1 MAWTC
6 KSMLLPT
13 VTLSTIAAEV
23 FSIQMNLPPDVEAEI
38 DYFGTPPTDFRR
50 YSATRY
56 RECFIPTEGHFPL
69 LSEELLRTS
78 NLSGPDQ
85 KNFAHLLQREL
96 SQLREDGVLGNVV
109 LLRQTIRVFI
119 KEKLDSGEFS
129 QPMEI
134 AFLPPDSARRSHP

>member
-6 KSMLLPT
+6 KSALLPP
-13 VTLSTIAAEV
+13 VTLSTTAAEV

-38 DYFGTPPTDFRR
+38 DFRGAIPADIR
-50 YSATRY
+50 NAFPFLY

-78 NLSGPDQ
+78 NLSGPDRER
-85 KNFAHLLQREL
+85 FPRLLQDEL
-96 SQLREDGVLGNVV
+96 SELRGDGVLGNVV
-109 LLRQTIRVFI
+109 VLRQTIAVFI
-119 KEKLDSGEFS
+119 KQMLDSGEFS

-134 AFLPPDSARRSHP
+134 AFASPPRQSA